1 MATSAER
8 TRKKEDGGWETIKII
23 IQALLIA
30 FVVRTFFFQ
39 PFNIPS
45 ESMVPTLRVG
55 DYLFVNKLS
64 YGYSKYSF
72 NFTFSLFGNELF
84 KFGPVPIE
92 GRVFS
97 DTPERGDVV
106 VFKLPTDNETDYIKR
121 VIGLPGD
128 EIQVREGVL
137 HINGTPVKMQQVEG
151 FVNPDHVSKR
161 RVDQYD
167 ETLPNGVTHRIID
180 IEGSGPPDPRW
191 GGRVDPDNT
200 RAYIVPA
207 GHYFMM
213 GDNRDNSTDS
223 RFLNDVGFVPHE
235 NLVGKAT
242 ILFFS
247 HGPDGAFYEVW
258 KWPSNI
264 RWGRLFNFV
273 E

>member
-1 MATSAER
+1 MPSDVNR
-8 TRKKEDGGWETIKII
+8 SRKKTEDGGWETIKVIV
-23 IQALLIA
+23 QALLIA

-72 NFTFSLFGNELF
+72 NFTFGLLGNTIF

-92 GRVFS
+92 GRIFAS
-97 DTPERGDVV
+97 LPERGDVV

-128 EIQVREGVL
+128 KIQMIEGVL
-137 HINGTPVKMQQVEG
+137 HINGTAVAMQPVEG
-151 FVNPDHVSKR
+151 FINPDHESKR
-161 RVDQYD
+161 EAKQFN
-167 ETLPNGVTHRIID
+167 ETLPNGVTHKVID
-180 IEGSGPPDPRW
+180 LYQSDA
-191 GGRVDPDNT
+191 DNT
-200 RAYIVPA
+200 DVYTVPE
-207 GHYFMM
+207 GQYFMM

-223 RFLNDVGFVPHE
+223 RFLNDVGFVPYE
-235 NLVGKAT
+235 NMVGKAT

-247 HGPDGAFYEVW
+247 HGPDGAFWEVW
-258 KWPSNI
+258 KWPTNI
-264 RWGRLFNFV
+264 RWGRLFRFV

>member
-1 MATSAER
+1 MASNVER
-8 TRKKEDGGWETIKII
+8 SRKKAEDGGWETIKVIV
-23 IQALLIA
+23 QALLIA

-72 NFTFSLFGNELF
+72 NFSFSLLGNTLF

-92 GRVFS
+92 GRVFGGE
-97 DTPERGDVV
+97 PERGDVV
-106 VFKLPTDNETDYIKR
+106 VFKLPRDNETDYIKR
-121 VIGLPGD
+121 VIGLPG
-128 EIQVREGVL
+128 ERIQMIDGLL
-137 HINGTPVKMQQVEG
+137 HINGEPVQIKEIDG
-151 FVNPDHVSKR
+151 FINPDHSSKR
-161 RVDQYD
+161 KVRQYM
-167 ETLPNGVTHRIID
+167 ETLPNGTSHLVID
-180 IEGSGPPDPRW
+180 LYQSEA
-191 GGRVDPDNT
+191 DNT
-200 RAYIVPA
+200 PVYTVPE

-223 RFLNDVGFVPHE
+223 RFLNEVGYVPVE
-235 NLVGKAT
+235 NMVGRAT

-247 HGPDGAFYEVW
+247 HGPDGAFWEFW
-258 KWPSNI
+258 KWPTNI

>member
-1 MATSAER
+1 MASNVDR
-8 TRKKEDGGWETIKII
+8 SRKKAEDGGWETIKVIV
-23 IQALLIA
+23 QALLIA

-72 NFTFSLFGNELF
+72 NFSFSLLGNTLF
-84 KFGPVPIE
+84 KFGPMPIV
-92 GRVFS
+92 GRVFAG
-97 DTPERGDVV
+97 TPERGDVV

-128 EIQVREGVL
+128 RIQMIDGLL
-137 HINGTPVKMQQVEG
+137 HINGEPVKMKEIDG
-151 FVNPDHVSKR
+151 FVNPDHASKR
-161 RVDQYD
+161 KVRQDL
-167 ETLPNGVTHRIID
+167 ETLPNGVKHRVID
-180 IEGSGPPDPRW
+180 IYNSEA
-191 GGRVDPDNT
+191 DNT
-200 RAYIVPA
+200 QVYTVPE

-223 RFLNDVGFVPHE
+223 RFLNEVGYVPYE
-235 NLVGKAT
+235 NLVGRAT

-247 HGPDGAFYEVW
+247 HGPDGAFWEFW
-258 KWPSNI
+258 KWPTNI

>member
-1 MATSAER
+1 MASNVDR
-8 TRKKEDGGWETIKII
+8 SRKKAEDGGWETIKVI

-72 NFTFSLFGNELF
+72 NFSFSLLGNEIF

-92 GRVFS
+92 GRVFAGK
-97 DTPERGDVV
+97 PERGDVV

-128 EIQVREGVL
+128 KIQMIEGVL
-137 HINGTPVKMQQVEG
+137 HINGEAVKLQETEG
-151 FVNPDHVSKR
+151 FINPDHANKR
-161 RVDQYD
+161 EVKQFV
-167 ETLPNGVTHRIID
+167 ETLPGGVGHKVLDLYRSDADDTD
-180 IEGSGPPDPRW
+180 
-191 GGRVDPDNT
+191 VYT
-200 RAYIVPA
+200 VPE

-223 RFLNDVGFVPHE
+223 RFLNDVGFVPYE

-247 HGPDGAFYEVW
+247 HGPDGAFWEVW
-258 KWPSNI
+258 KWPTNI
-264 RWGRLFNFV
+264 RWSRLFNFV